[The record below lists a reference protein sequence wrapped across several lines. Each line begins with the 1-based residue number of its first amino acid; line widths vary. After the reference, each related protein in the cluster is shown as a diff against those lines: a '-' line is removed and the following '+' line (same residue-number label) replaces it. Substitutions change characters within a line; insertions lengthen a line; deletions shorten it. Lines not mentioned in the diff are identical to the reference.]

1 MQMALPMESDSVQ
14 LMESDS
20 GHLTEKMM
28 DLSLDHLSAALTVM
42 WRVLLKEK
50 RLEQQ
55 REKSLVQP
63 TELMKASSLVCWRD
77 EQTEI

>member
-28 DLSLDHLSAALTVM
+28 DLSLDHLSAALMVT
-42 WRVLLKEK
+42 
-50 RLEQQ
+50 
-55 REKSLVQP
+55 
-63 TELMKASSLVCWRD
+63 
-77 EQTEI
+77 

>member
-1 MQMALPMESDSVQ
+1 MESD
-14 LMESDS
+14 L
-20 GHLTEKMM
+20 GYLTEKMM
-28 DLSLDHLSAALTVM
+28 GLSLDHLSAALTVM

-63 TELMKASSLVCWRD
+63 TELMKASSLVCSRD